1 MRMMNLI
8 EDLKNSI
15 INGDSES
22 AVKIAK
28 EIVDNEYNIQD
39 AILNGLSAGM
49 KIVSKRYENHEY
61 FIPEVI
67 VSADALNSAFNIF
80 KPHLEEKSK
89 AAGYKIIDLGRNVPA
104 EKFVEAVEKYN
115 ADIVALSTL
124 MSPTLEQMQI
134 VIEKLKE
141 NGLRNKVKVII
152 GGAPTDEDFMR
163 KIGADFCCKDAVE
176 AVSVLDNTL
185 IKKKAI

>member
-1 MRMMNLI
+1 MNLI
-8 EDLKNSI
+8 ENLKNSI

-80 KPHLEEKSK
+80 KPHLEEKS
-89 AAGYKIIDLGRNVPA
+89 
-104 EKFVEAVEKYN
+104 
-115 ADIVALSTL
+115 
-124 MSPTLEQMQI
+124 
-134 VIEKLKE
+134 
-141 NGLRNKVKVII
+141 
-152 GGAPTDEDFMR
+152 
-163 KIGADFCCKDAVE
+163 
-176 AVSVLDNTL
+176 
-185 IKKKAI
+185 